1 MKHRKKRCS
10 YTLNPIVSG
19 LSLALSVAALAVTI
33 SAVHIEPVPMREP
46 VTVTEAEVI
55 TEPEP
60 VVIKL
65 ATTSKVIETEPV
77 PTEPKVDAYAAE
89 LIGRTIW
96 GEAGGIKSEAERAA
110 VAWCILNRVDAWGQ
124 TIEQVVTKPYQ
135 FQGYRPWGEC
145 PQEHIDLAADVLAR
159 WNAEKE
165 GASEVGRVLP
175 AEYLFFMGDGAHN
188 HFTTEYQG
196 TDYWGWS
203 LIDPYK

>member
-1 MKHRKKRCS
+1 MEHRKKRSS
-10 YTLNPIVSG
+10 YALNPIVSG

-33 SAVHIEPVPMREP
+33 SAVHVEPAPIMDP

-60 VVIKL
+60 IVIKL
-65 ATTSKVIETEPV
+65 ATESKVIEAESV
-77 PTEPKVDAYAAE
+77 PTEPEVDAYAAE